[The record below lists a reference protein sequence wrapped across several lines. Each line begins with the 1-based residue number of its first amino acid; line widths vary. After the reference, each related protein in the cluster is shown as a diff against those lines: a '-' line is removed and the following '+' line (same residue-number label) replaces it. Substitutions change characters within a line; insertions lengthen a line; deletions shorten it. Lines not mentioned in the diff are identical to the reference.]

1 MKIFVSKL
9 RKLFIISIL
18 LVSAICITAT
28 TKAVVW
34 AQEAQESQLAGND
47 YTLPYTGLLPDSPL
61 YPLKKMRDSVWVFFT
76 RDSMKKA
83 ELLLLLS
90 DKKIVMA
97 QVLAD
102 KGKWERALEI
112 AQDSEEDVTRMITAL
127 EMAKRIGY
135 APSADFR
142 MKAQKSSTKHLKM
155 MKDFMRKADPAYKP
169 AFEELMKR
177 NVDNY
182 NKMGAV

>member
-1 MKIFVSKL
+1 MKIFVSRV
-9 RKLFIISIL
+9 RKLFILSL
-18 LVSAICITAT
+18 LLIFALGITFST
-28 TKAVVW
+28 QAVVW
-34 AQEAQESQLAGND
+34 AQEAQESQIAGHD

-76 RDSMKKA
+76 RDNMKKA

-112 AQDSEEDVTRMITAL
+112 AHDSEEDISQMITAL

-135 APSADFR
+135 APSPDFR
-142 MKAQKSSTKHLKM
+142 MKALKSSSKHLNM
-155 MKDFMRKADPAYKP
+155 MKDFMHKADSAYKP
-169 AFEELMKR
+169 GFEKLMEL
-177 NVDNY
+177 NVEHY
-182 NKMGAV
+182 NAMRSL